1 MAKYLGETLISKDEI
16 ASICESLG
24 RRITHDYIGRNV
36 FLIGVLKGAFIFMA
50 DLARNIDLPVDMDFI
65 SVSSYAG
72 GTQSTGVV
80 RIIKDVE
87 QNIAGKHVI
96 VVEDIVDSGL
106 TLNHLKQ
113 LLSTRNPA
121 SIALCTAFDKPE
133 RRRVAI
139 DVEYVGRRIPDE
151 FIVGYGLDYNG
162 IYRNLPDVRILRD
175 DAEE

>member
-1 MAKYLGETLISKDEI
+1 MAKTLGEILISRQEI
-16 ASICESLG
+16 SDICETLG
-24 RRITHDYIGRNV
+24 RRITEDYAGKSV
-36 FLIGVLKGAFIFMA
+36 FLIGVLKGAFVFMA
-50 DLARNIDLPVDMDFI
+50 DLARHIDLPVDLDFI
-65 SVSSYAG
+65 SVSSYG
-72 GTQSTGVV
+72 SGTQSTGVV
-80 RIIKDVE
+80 RIIKDVD

-96 VVEDIVDSGL
+96 VVEDIVDTGL
-106 TLNHLKQ
+106 TLNHLKK

-139 DVEYVGRRIPDE
+139 EVEYVGRQIPDE

-162 IYRNLPDVRILRD
+162 IYRNLPDIRILRD

>member
-1 MAKYLGETLISKDEI
+1 
-16 ASICESLG
+16 
-24 RRITHDYIGRNV
+24 V
-36 FLIGVLKGAFIFMA
+36 FLIGVLKGSFMFMA
-50 DLARNIDLPVDMDFI
+50 DLARSIDLTVDMDFI
-65 SVSSYAG
+65 AVSSYAG

-151 FIVGYGLDYNG
+151 FIVGYGLDYDG